1 MVSMASHSNIDKFNA
16 AALIE
21 ENAIAGIRH
30 KQSETEGKK
39 IALLAVVTGLAAAI
53 VGVAGTPPWD
63 FRALEL
69 AAFLVLIAG
78 GIMPGLYSVF
88 ASTSEREGRLTSEAP
103 ELSLEQLSALRY
115 MISLRTRLRADVRLA
130 ENSSL
135 YWRWVKIASTSL
147 VLAILLL
154 IGNAIFSEGDNDEQE
169 KAAVTPTTT
178 VQA

>member
-1 MVSMASHSNIDKFNA
+1 MTSNSDTDKFIA
-16 AALIE
+16 AAMIE

-30 KQSETEGKK
+30 KQSELEGKK

-53 VGVAGTPPWD
+53 VGVAGSPPWD

-88 ASTSEREGRLTSEAP
+88 ARTSEIEPRLTDKAP
-103 ELSLEQLSALRY
+103 ELSLKQLSLLRY
-115 MISLRTRLRADVRLA
+115 NISLDTRLGADFRL
-130 ENSSL
+130 EQNSTI
-135 YWRWVKIASTSL
+135 YWRWLKTACTSL
-147 VLAILLL
+147 ALAILLL
-154 IGNAIFSEGDNDEQE
+154 IGNAIFSEGDNNEQE

-178 VQA
+178 IQA